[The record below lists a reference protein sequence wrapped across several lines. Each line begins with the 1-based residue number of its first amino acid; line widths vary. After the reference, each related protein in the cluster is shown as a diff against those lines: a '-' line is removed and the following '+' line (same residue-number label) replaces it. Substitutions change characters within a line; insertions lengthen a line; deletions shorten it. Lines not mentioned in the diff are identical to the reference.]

1 MRQRV
6 QACNGAPKVCS
17 ASASRMGTCSAAGP
31 PRVGKGPPPVFLA
44 AFFFLQ
50 KVVFVICN
58 CVFTTKAVFSN
69 VPSLS
74 GSSFQ

>member
-44 AFFFLQ
+44 AFSFLQ

-58 CVFTTKAVFSN
+58 SVFTTKAVFSN